1 VISRVIDTAKRFMAT
16 ELELDATVVAVEKM
30 GEGWMATAEAIMVDP
45 DMRRLAKRDLVTTF
59 ELRLNAEFEVLSYE
73 RKAMR
78 ERGSIIL

>member
-1 VISRVIDTAKRFMAT
+1 VISRVIHAAKTFMTT

-30 GEGWMATAEAIMVDP
+30 GEGWMATTEAVLVDP

-59 ELRLNAEFEVLSYE
+59 EVRLNADFEVLAYE

-78 ERGSIIL
+78 ERGSVTQ